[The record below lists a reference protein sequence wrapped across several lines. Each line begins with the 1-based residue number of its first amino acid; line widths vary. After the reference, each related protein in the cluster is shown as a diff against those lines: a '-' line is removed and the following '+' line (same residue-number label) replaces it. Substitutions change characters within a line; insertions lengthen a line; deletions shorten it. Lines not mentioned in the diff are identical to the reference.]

1 MTNDTRLYLGVWFQR
16 TSLHLKEFKDFLS
29 GKDNG
34 NNLDTQKLSE
44 LRKSLNLKNISF
56 IHKNDVN
63 LLRAENDGIDIS
75 VSEDGVILI
84 HSNLK
89 NSLEKEAKKLESFYS
104 KKLSPA
110 LSYLYS
116 RGAPL
121 PKDLSAIK
129 EVYPLYLMGSGLE
142 QKEIKDIFNFI
153 NDEAFLIEEKDGIKI
168 YTGNEIMVVDID
180 EDHPTM
186 ENEDA
191 QSLIRN
197 IVLFREFEKQLSQYL
212 NLHRDIWEGI
222 SKIRESESLT
232 LENFPKIRSEILG
245 YLKTLS
251 FVRARLCQ
259 MKDILDSR
267 EKTLSDKDIK
277 VLDDLDLE
285 NRFKILSSEQAYIL
299 NLWDMTTDYAKG
311 TLDLLDSLLTENTQ
325 KEIGLLQV
333 ITFIGVA
340 TGFFGMNI
348 AFPWN
353 PEWSVLFRTSY
364 IVLGIILLFAISTRF
379 FLNFNINKKRVRLK

>member
-1 MTNDTRLYLGVWFQR
+1 MTNNKRIYLGVWFQR
-16 TSLHLKEFKDFLS
+16 TSLHLKEFRDFLS
-29 GKDNG
+29 AKEG
-34 NNLDTQKLSE
+34 NNSLDQEKLKE
-44 LRKSLNLKNISF
+44 LRKSLNLEKVSF
-56 IHKNDVN
+56 IHKDDIN
-63 LLRAENDGIDIS
+63 LLSAKNDGIDIS

-84 HSNLK
+84 HSGFE
-89 NSLEKEAKKLESFYS
+89 NSLEQEAKKLENFYS
-104 KKLSPA
+104 NKLSPA

-121 PKDLSAIK
+121 PKDLSTIK
-129 EVYPLYLMGSGLE
+129 EVYPLYLMGSNLGE
-142 QKEIKDIFNFI
+142 KEIKNIFNFI
-153 NDEAFLIEEKDGIKI
+153 NDEAFLIEEKDGIKV
-168 YTGNEIMVVDID
+168 YTGNEIMVVDINENHSILD
-180 EDHPTM
+180 
-186 ENEDA
+186 NEDA

-197 IVLFREFEKQLSQYL
+197 MVLFREFEKQLSQYL
-212 NLHRDIWEGI
+212 NLHRDIWEDI

-232 LENFPKIRSEILG
+232 LENFPKVRAEILIH
-245 YLKTLS
+245 LKTLS

-259 MKDILDSR
+259 MKDILSSR
-267 EKTLSDKDIK
+267 EKTLNDKDAKI
-277 VLDDLDLE
+277 LDDLDLE

-325 KEIGLLQV
+325 KEIALLQV

-353 PEWSVLFRTSY
+353 PEWSYLFRTSY
-364 IVLGIILLFAISTRF
+364 IVLGIIFLFAIGTRF
-379 FLNFNINKKRVRLK
+379 FLNFNVNKKRIKLK